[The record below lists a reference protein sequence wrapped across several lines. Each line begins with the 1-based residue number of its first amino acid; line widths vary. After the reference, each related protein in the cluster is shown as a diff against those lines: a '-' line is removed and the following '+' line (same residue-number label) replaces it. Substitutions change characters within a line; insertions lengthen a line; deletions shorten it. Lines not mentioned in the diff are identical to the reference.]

1 MEKTTQCNA
10 HQMLSGLSNREED
23 GRGMLHVWE
32 RGEMHRGFWWG
43 DLRERDHFPNLG
55 IEERMMLRTVLGV
68 VGWGRGLD

>member
-1 MEKTTQCNA
+1 
-10 HQMLSGLSNREED
+10 
-23 GRGMLHVWE
+23 LHVWE